1 METISPYVEDFREI
15 KICRLCGSNS
25 NENVDIFTSKPIS
38 SRSDDLLTKI
48 LTVYPLVLYKNDPLP
63 QHICPK
69 CIGNVSTTYQD
80 IQQVLRQQNKW
91 MNLTKAVQPE
101 HKYFR
106 ILDMVEN
113 SSKTTKESIK
123 TSYNIDIN
131 NLPLTKIIISPSKEI
146 PIPNAINTSNK
157 ININENVV
165 KNIQTKLESNG
176 FTIKRIKVPT
186 TTTEVK
192 QDLNTTGVSIDLT
205 ENSVETGANIVT
217 CNYCKQKFSNMKIL
231 AQHQLI
237 HLKVS
242 VNKVFQKHLLPKQSR
257 RGRLIT
263 INDNKCI
270 RCLNCWRIF
279 KDNKDILQHWSGGE
293 CEFYCLVCGKEF
305 PHSPKML
312 REHVTTVHDIS
323 YRSVARGYMACQTA
337 PIKPMEFPVPT
348 FKYANMYPMTT
359 KLKSRTYKKPP
370 PKSCTKNDD
379 GTITCKICYKVFDNF
394 RSSNSHMRKHK
405 PPIRYGEPIITQAIP
420 MDNYNTRDE
429 YMTQPS
435 TSHFRY
441 VNSNP
446 SSSAT
451 TNVLHMKFP
460 RPAYRVIMKNGPLR
474 GIKTKI
480 VQKRHDFLT
489 NYPHNDPPSTQR
501 SMTSTS
507 DPSEDENMIVPEVL
521 MPAFKS
527 EHITDNYNHNKNLD
541 GLQYNDYTN
550 SRLGPTIKSEPL
562 DNSEYA
568 ETQEPRQCF
577 ICNENFSNTR
587 EYELHA
593 MFVHN
598 IN

>member
-1 METISPYVEDFREI
+1 MMR
-15 KICRLCGSNS
+15 
-25 NENVDIFTSKPIS
+25 
-38 SRSDDLLTKI
+38 
-48 LTVYPLVLYKNDPLP
+48 KNKN
-63 QHICPK
+63 C
-69 CIGNVSTTYQD
+69 
-80 IQQVLRQQNKW
+80 
-91 MNLTKAVQPE
+91 
-101 HKYFR
+101 
-106 ILDMVEN
+106 
-113 SSKTTKESIK
+113 SKTTKESIK
-123 TSYNIDIN
+123 KSYNIDIK
-131 NLPLTKIIISPSKEI
+131 NLQLTKLLMSPSIEI
-146 PIPNAINTSNK
+146 PIQNIINTSNK

-176 FTIKRIKVPT
+176 FTIKRIKVPPT
-186 TTTEVK
+186 TTDIKLDATS
-192 QDLNTTGVSIDLT
+192 VSIDLT
-205 ENSVETGANIVT
+205 DTAEETSTNIVT
-217 CNYCKQKFSNMKIL
+217 CNYCKQKFSNLKIL

-237 HLKVS
+237 HLKVR
-242 VNKVFQKHLLPKQSR
+242 VNKVFQKRLLPKQSR

-279 KDNKDILQHWSGGE
+279 KDNKEILQHWSGGE
-293 CEFYCLVCGKEF
+293 CEFYCLVCSKEY

-312 REHVTTVHDIS
+312 REHVTTVHGIS

-337 PIKPMEFPVPT
+337 SIKPVEFPIPI
-348 FKYANMYPMTT
+348 FKYTT
-359 KLKSRTYKKPP
+359 AKQKSRTYKKPP
-370 PKSCTKNDD
+370 PKQFLLQSCTKNDD
-379 GTITCKICYKVFDNF
+379 GTITCKICHKVFDNF

-405 PPIRYGEPIITQAIP
+405 PPIRYGEPIIALTTP
-420 MDNYNTRDE
+420 MDSYNTRDE

-441 VNSNP
+441 VNSNTP
-446 SSSAT
+446 SSAT
-451 TNVLHMKFP
+451 TNFLHMKLP

-489 NYPHNDPPSTQR
+489 NYPNNDRQSSQR

-507 DPSEDENMIVPEVL
+507 DPNEDDNMIVPEVI

-527 EHITDNYNHNKNLD
+527 EHITENYNHNTNLD
-541 GLQYNDYTN
+541 DLQYNDYTN
-550 SRLGPTIKSEPL
+550 SPLVPTIKSEPM
-562 DNSEYA
+562 DNSELA